1 MERKPEWMKWRQQP
15 SLKNNLRNIIMK
27 LLLLFCERV
36 FSKVRDAEVRRSQQ
50 PVDVRHLSQRKY
62 VYDSSLYPEI

>member
-1 MERKPEWMKWRQQP
+1 
-15 SLKNNLRNIIMK
+15 MK